1 MPAAQLVPFF
11 SALRRFW
18 RLPGSERS
26 IVLQSAFW
34 LTTTWFALRLIGF
47 RRWSGFLE
55 RSSAVVNATANP
67 SQLAEARNITRLL
80 SAAASHIFVR
90 TNCLEQAMALSCVLR
105 RRGIPAQL
113 RFGARKDSSRLEA
126 HAWVE
131 HLGIPLNEDRGEHL
145 HFLPFENQQRESLTD

>member
-1 MPAAQLVPFF
+1 VSFF

-26 IVLQSAFW
+26 IVLQSTFW
-34 LTTTWFALRLIGF
+34 LIATWFALRLTGF

-55 RSSAVVNATANP
+55 RRLKVINADGNP
-67 SQLAEARNITRLL
+67 SQLVEAKNISRLL
-80 SAAASHIFVR
+80 SAAANHLLLR
-90 TNCLEQAMALSCVLR
+90 TNCLEQATALWYVLR
-105 RRGIPAQL
+105 GRGIPAEL
-113 RFGARKDSSRLEA
+113 RFGARKDSAGLEA

-145 HFLPFENQQRESLTD
+145 HFLPFENPQRESLTD

>member
-1 MPAAQLVPFF
+1 VSFF

-18 RLPGSERS
+18 QLPGSERS
-26 IVLQSAFW
+26 IVVQSAFW
-34 LTTTWFALRLIGF
+34 LIATWFALRLVGF

-55 RSSAVVNATANP
+55 RSSAAVNATRNF
-67 SQLAEARNITRLL
+67 SQLDEARNVTRLL

-90 TNCLEQAMALSCVLR
+90 TNCLEQAMALCYVLR
-105 RRGIPAQL
+105 RHGVPAEL
-113 RFGARKDSSRLEA
+113 RFGARKDSPRLEA

>member
-1 MPAAQLVPFF
+1 MHFF
-11 SALRRFW
+11 SVLRRFW
-18 RLPGSERS
+18 QLPGSERP

-34 LTTTWFALRLIGF
+34 LTATWFALRLIGF

-55 RSSAVVNATANP
+55 RDPIVAKTSGNS

-80 SAAASHIFVR
+80 SAAASHLFVR
-90 TNCLEQAMALSCVLR
+90 TNCLEQAMALSYVLR
-105 RRGIPAQL
+105 RRGIPAEL
-113 RFGARKDSSRLEA
+113 RFGARKDSPRLEA

-145 HFLPFENQQRESLTD
+145 HFLPFENHQRESLTD